1 MNKFKKFVVD
11 HKEEIIVGTVRGVAY
26 GALAIAS
33 YTYACNKRGFYM
45 TKPSHYD
52 ENFFYVTTPGGRTL
66 KSAILPPTP

>member
-1 MNKFKKFVVD
+1 MNKIKKFVEN
-11 HKEEIIVGTVRGVAY
+11 HKEEIIVGAVRGLVY
-26 GALAIAS
+26 GTLGVAS

-66 KSAILPPTP
+66 KSAKVPNP